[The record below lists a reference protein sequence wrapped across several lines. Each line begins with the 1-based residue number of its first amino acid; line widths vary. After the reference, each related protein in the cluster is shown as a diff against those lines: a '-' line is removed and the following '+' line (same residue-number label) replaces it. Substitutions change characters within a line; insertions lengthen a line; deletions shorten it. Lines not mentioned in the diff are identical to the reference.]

1 MPRIPLRRRLLDEL
15 EDQDRSFKRARLF
28 KYLKDVSFENLLVPT
43 SDGESDNS
51 DTSSSTSSST
61 TTSSRDS
68 DESASQGILSDLS
81 EIEEIY
87 IQTCRAKIDVLRQVI
102 LASRVLREHPP
113 VKKASQIHL
122 LEHWRNSNP
131 NQYKRRVRVDP
142 DTFDGIVNKIRD
154 HRVFHNNSNVPQ
166 TPVVSRAS
174 PAPPDLKRGSHAKPP
189 SPPTPP
195 LKPSYS
201 QIVKTKIQAR
211 DPGAMARAPAM
222 KGSRY
227 WEVPGSIPTKDNYLA
242 RDPGNLSRASS
253 RDPLLASVPC
263 DQSHHLT

>member
-1 MPRIPLRRRLLDEL
+1 MSIMGMIMGSLRVCDLSSSVVFVFMPRLLLRRRLLDEL
-15 EDQDRSFKRARLF
+15 EDQDHSFKHARLF
-28 KYLKDVSFENLLVPT
+28 KYLKDISFENLLVPT

-154 HRVFHNNSNVPQ
+154 HCVFHNNSNVPQ
-166 TPVVSRAS
+166 TPVEVQLAIFLFRAGYYGNAAS
-174 PAPPDLKRGSHAKPP
+174 PEAIGHWAGV
-189 SPPTPP
+189 SPGTVANSTNRVMVALLSLHDDCVHFP
-195 LKPSYS
+195 
-201 QIVKTKIQAR
+201 
-211 DPGAMARAPAM
+211 MAE
-222 KGSRY
+222 KKES
-227 WEVPGSIPTKDNYLA
+227 
-242 RDPGNLSRASS
+242 
-253 RDPLLASVPC
+253 
-263 DQSHHLT
+263 

>member
-1 MPRIPLRRRLLDEL
+1 MDSTRTSCSSSVVFVFMPRLPLRCQLLDEL

-87 IQTCRAKIDVLRQVI
+87 IQTCLAKIDVLRQVI

-113 VKKASQIHL
+113 VKKASL
-122 LEHWRNSNP
+122 TRS
-131 NQYKRRVRVDP
+131 V
-142 DTFDGIVNKIRD
+142 T
-154 HRVFHNNSNVPQ
+154 
-166 TPVVSRAS
+166 T
-174 PAPPDLKRGSHAKPP
+174 
-189 SPPTPP
+189 
-195 LKPSYS
+195 
-201 QIVKTKIQAR
+201 
-211 DPGAMARAPAM
+211 
-222 KGSRY
+222 
-227 WEVPGSIPTKDNYLA
+227 
-242 RDPGNLSRASS
+242 ASS
-253 RDPLLASVPC
+253 TTTPMPPRPWSRSNSPYFYFELVIMVTMPA
-263 DQSHHLT
+263 